1 MRKGIETISFVLL
14 LIGTFGLL
22 VNEFVF
28 KWTTIVTLTFAVA
41 NVIGLF
47 ALGIALNCAP
57 VVKTKMMVRIC
68 RESHATLTNLFWL

>member
-14 LIGTFGLL
+14 LIGTFGFL

-47 ALGIALNCAP
+47 ALGIAYLSG
-57 VVKTKMMVRIC
+57 I
-68 RESHATLTNLFWL
+68 ATRAHWEHSGRYAKGLQAGF